1 MRNSV
6 HTIGTRRAARK
17 TRFLVTGATGFLGSH
32 LFIALCERGHRVTLL
47 CRPGKHLPVR
57 DRVNAILAWFG
68 KAPGDYPHVAV
79 VEGRIE
85 VPCFGLSDAAY
96 RRLAAGTD
104 EIIHCAASTDFSQ
117 RNHSATAASNIGA
130 LRTVLDFAAA
140 GSCVFFHHMSTAY
153 AAGASSG
160 LCREQIADGATFFNA
175 YEETKNSAEHLA
187 SEFCAANGIRLSIY
201 RPSIVYGDS
210 QTGRSRK
217 FNALYF
223 PVKTV
228 MFLRDI
234 LASDI
239 RDNGGARARA
249 MGVRVAA
256 GGRLHLPIRMPIRPG
271 GTINLIPVDFFTAA
285 VMALIE
291 EDLDGGIH
299 HIINDSPNTLDD
311 LVEYTNRFAGIE
323 GPTVVNESALK
334 PGDRNPLEDLF
345 ESYIAMYLPY
355 ISDLRRFST
364 ENTAAILGK
373 RSVTCPVLTYE
384 MFRRCIEYALIVDW
398 GKNLSAA

>member
-1 MRNSV
+1 MRSSV
-6 HTIGTRRAARK
+6 HALATRRAERR

-47 CRPGKHLPVR
+47 CRPGKHAPVR
-57 DRVNAILAWFG
+57 DRVHEILAWFG
-68 KAPGDYPHVAV
+68 DAPGCFPHLAV

-85 VPCFGLSDAAY
+85 APRFGLSDAAY

-117 RNHSATAASNIGA
+117 RNHPATAASNVGA
-130 LRTVLDFAAA
+130 LGTVLDFAAA
-140 GSCVFFHHMSTAY
+140 GSCVFFHHISTAY
-153 AAGASSG
+153 AAGASPG
-160 LCREQIADGATFFNA
+160 LFREQLIDASSFHNA
-175 YEETKNSAEHLA
+175 YEETKNAAEHLA
-187 SEFCAANGIRLSIY
+187 SGFCTANGIRLSIY

-210 QTGRSRK
+210 RTGRSRK

-223 PVKTV
+223 PVKTI

-234 LASDI
+234 LAGDI
-239 RDNGGARARA
+239 RDNGGERARA
-249 MGVRVAA
+249 MGVSVAA
-256 GGRLHLPIRMPIRPG
+256 DGRLQLPIRLPVRPG

-291 EDLDGGIH
+291 EDRDGGIH
-299 HIINDSPNTLDD
+299 HIVNDRPSTLDD
-311 LVEYTNRFAGIE
+311 LVAYTNRFAGIG
-323 GPTVVNESALK
+323 GPTVEDERALET
-334 PGDRNPLEDLF
+334 GGRNPLEELF

-364 ENTAAILGK
+364 EHTAAILGR
-373 RSVTCPVLTYE
+373 RSVTCPVFTYDV
-384 MFRRCIEYALIVDW
+384 FRRCIEYALAVDW
-398 GKNLSAA
+398 GKDLSAA